1 MEIDGRAQGK
11 ITEIRLITI
20 ALAIRRS
27 SQLER
32 VERVG
37 GVFGQGDREGRALR
51 QGLDVKRTEDQ
62 AHQAE
67 RLSFSWDF

>member
-37 GVFGQGDREGRALR
+37 GDFGQGG
-51 QGLDVKRTEDQ
+51 
-62 AHQAE
+62 
-67 RLSFSWDF
+67 S